1 MKKEVVLQDKQA
13 VIFDLDGTLVDSMW
27 MWPAI
32 DEEYLGA
39 FGQAVPE
46 DLQSSIEG
54 MSFSE
59 TALYFKVRFQI
70 PDSLLAIKSRW
81 NEMAYEKYTNE
92 VPLKPGVR
100 EFLEELQERGIRM
113 GIATS
118 NSAELAQAVLAALG
132 VESYFQVIATSCEVS
147 AGKPAPDI
155 FLHVAKRLGAE
166 PEQCLVFEDVVA
178 GIRAGKSAGM
188 QVIAVADAFS
198 SRDERQKQALA
209 DGYIQDFTDWE

>member
-1 MKKEVVLQDKQA
+1 MKKETLLQNKQA

-39 FGQAVPE
+39 FGQTVPE

-70 PDSLLAIKSRW
+70 PDSLAAIKNRW

-132 VESYFQVIATSCEVS
+132 VESYFQVIATSCEV
-147 AGKPAPDI
+147 AVGKPAPDI

-166 PEQCLVFEDVVA
+166 PEHCLVFEDVVA

-198 SRDERQKQALA
+198 SQDEERKKALA